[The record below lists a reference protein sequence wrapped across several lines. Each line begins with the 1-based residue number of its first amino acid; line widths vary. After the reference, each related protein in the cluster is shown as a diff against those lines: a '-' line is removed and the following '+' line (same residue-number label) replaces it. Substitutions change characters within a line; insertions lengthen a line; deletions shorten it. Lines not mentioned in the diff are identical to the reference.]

1 MYKRLSLLAATAVMV
16 AGATVTQQPAAAVDC
31 VYRCASDEIQFLPG
45 QSLNVEVVNNTQ
57 GRVNLERVLDFN
69 PYLLLPGREVNVSV
83 EVGQGPDLSM
93 VFWDENYL
101 PVKVMLHRPEANTLQ
116 IELLPSGSFSDR
128 AVHLVNDGRVL
139 IY

>member
-1 MYKRLSLLAATAVMV
+1 MYKRLSLLAAAAVMV
-16 AGATVTQQPAAAVDC
+16 VGATTAQQPAAAVDC
-31 VYRCASDEIQFLPG
+31 VYRCESDEIQFLPG
-45 QSLNVEVVNNTQ
+45 QPLNIEIVNHTQ

-69 PYLLLPGREVNVSV
+69 PYLLLPNREINLNV

-101 PVKVMLHRPEANTLQ
+101 PVKVMLHRPEVNTLQ

>member
-1 MYKRLSLLAATAVMV
+1 MYKRLSLLAAAVVIV
-16 AGATVTQQPAAAVDC
+16 AGATATQQPAAAVDC
-31 VYRCASDEIQFLPG
+31 IYRCASDEIQFLPG
-45 QSLNVEVVNNTQ
+45 QSLNIKIINHTR

-69 PYLLLPGREVNVSV
+69 PYVLLPNREINLNV

-101 PVKVMLHRPEANTLQ
+101 PVKVMLHRPEVNTLQ